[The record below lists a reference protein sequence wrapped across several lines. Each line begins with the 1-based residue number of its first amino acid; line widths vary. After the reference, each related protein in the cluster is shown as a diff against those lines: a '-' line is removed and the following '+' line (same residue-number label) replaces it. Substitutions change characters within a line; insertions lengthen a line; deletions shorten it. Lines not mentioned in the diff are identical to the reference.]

1 MPTSEGQDPKTIT
14 LAGGWALSIPENA
27 DAKDE
32 TFEFIKHLMDPEV
45 YTDAVIAQGNIATR
59 QDVAGDRPIPH
70 SPSNRLLQSFWRAL
84 ISGRRMTNTPLSPP
98 ASRPWWNLWYPVPLR
113 KMP

>member
-1 MPTSEGQDPKTIT
+1 ASMPTSEGQDPKTIT

-59 QDVAGDRPIPH
+59 QDVAGDETYSAQPFKQIATEFLE
-70 SPSNRLLQSFWRAL
+70 SAD
-84 ISGRRMTNTPLSPP
+84 
-98 ASRPWWNLWYPVPLR
+98 
-113 KMP
+113 